1 MHPDV
6 PRISRRAL
14 IAAAGAV
21 VAPSLLAQPA
31 YPFRPIRIV
40 VGFPPGG
47 IPDILARL
55 YSQHMSTLLGTPV
68 IVDNK
73 PGALQMNAIRN
84 VTSSPADGYT
94 LWLTA
99 AAAIA
104 LTPAFEKDLPYD
116 PLKDFTY
123 LAKIATTPAVFIV
136 ANDVPA
142 KTFAEL
148 IAWSKKNPGKL
159 NYGSAGNGGSNNIKV
174 EYIKSLTGLD
184 ATHVPYKADVEWIRE
199 VAAGTV
205 HFGMATAS
213 AVAPLIA
220 AGKVRA
226 IGVTSPESHPNL
238 PNVPGTAKM
247 GVKGLERV
255 DPFSFYGFVAPAGL
269 PPAIVSQ
276 LNQVINRVTA
286 MPDVSKA
293 MTETHF
299 LTVTSETPAKF
310 REFTAEQ
317 LARSQEAAKLI
328 GSK

>member
-1 MHPDV
+1 M
-6 PRISRRAL
+6 
-14 IAAAGAV
+14 
-21 VAPSLLAQPA
+21 
-31 YPFRPIRIV
+31 

-55 YSQHMSTLLGTPV
+55 YSQHMSTLLGSPV

-84 VTSSPADGYT
+84 VMSSPADGYT

-123 LAKIATTPAVFIV
+123 VAKIATTPAVFIV

-174 EYIKSLTGLD
+174 EYIKALTGLD

-226 IGVTSPESHPNL
+226 IGVTSPEPHPSL

-269 PPAIVSQ
+269 PAALVTQ
-276 LNQVINRVTA
+276 LNQVINRITE
-286 MPDVSKA
+286 MPDVKKA
-293 MTETHF
+293 MTETHL
-299 LTVTSETPAKF
+299 LTVTSTTPVKF

-317 LARSQEAAKLI
+317 LARSHEAAKLI
-328 GSK
+328 AVK

>member
-1 MHPDV
+1 MDKN
-6 PRISRRAL
+6 ISRRTL
-14 IAAAGAV
+14 VAAAGAAFV
-21 VAPSLLAQPA
+21 TALSAQPA
-31 YPFRPIRIV
+31 YPSKPIRIV

-47 IPDILARL
+47 IPDLLARL
-55 YSQHMSTLLGTPV
+55 YSQHMSTILATPV

-84 VTSSPADGYT
+84 VMASAADGYT

-99 AAAIA
+99 ASPIA
-104 LTPAFEKDLPYD
+104 TTPAFEKDLGYD

-123 LAKIATTPAVFIV
+123 IAKIATTPAVFIV
-136 ANDVPA
+136 ANQLPVKSFP
-142 KTFAEL
+142 EL
-148 IAWSKKNPGKL
+148 IAYSRQNPGKL
-159 NYGSAGNGGSNNIKV
+159 NYGSAGNGSSNNIKV

-213 AVAPLIA
+213 AVGPVIA
-220 AGKVRA
+220 GGKVRA
-226 IGVTSPESHPNL
+226 IGVTSPESHPAL
-238 PNVPGTAKM
+238 PGVPGTSKM

-269 PPAIVSQ
+269 PAPLVTQ
-276 LNQVINRVTA
+276 LNQVINRVTE
-286 MPDVSKA
+286 MPDVKKA

-299 LTVTSETPAKF
+299 LTVTSMTPAKF
-310 REFTAEQ
+310 REFTGDQ
-317 LARSQEAAKLI
+317 LARSHEAARLI
-328 GSK
+328 GGK